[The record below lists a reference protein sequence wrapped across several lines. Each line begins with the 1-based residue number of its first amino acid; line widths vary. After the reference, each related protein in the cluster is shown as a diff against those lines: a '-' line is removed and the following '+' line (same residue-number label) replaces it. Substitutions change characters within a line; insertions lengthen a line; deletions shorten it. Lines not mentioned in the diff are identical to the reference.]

1 MKKIICV
8 LVIGL
13 LVLSLCACGNTETT
27 DTPPKDTSSDV
38 TPSSQQSEEPS
49 NTNSPVTKDLFGY
62 KYSFPTDISIDS
74 SADGAL
80 VECKNATVLIFNLDV
95 VDFTSWDTIVDD
107 SQEKMFGAVHSAFR
121 FYPNSQSVTTN
132 NKLTNTNGEEL
143 LLTEGTFDTSDG
155 DKEFIAYYHVTNEN
169 KVRFFISV
177 VDGNKDN
184 VKSVTEYI
192 AKNLAKA

>member
-95 VDFTSWDTIVDD
+95 VDFTSWDSIIDD
-107 SQEKMFGAVHSAFR
+107 SEYEFFGAVHSAFR

>member
-95 VDFTSWDTIVDD
+95 VDFTSWDSIIDD
-107 SQEKMFGAVHSAFR
+107 SEYEFFGAINSAFH
-121 FYPNSQSVTTN
+121 FYPNSQNAVSTT
-132 NKLTNTNGEEL
+132 EENSDFNEKML
-143 LLTEGTFDTSDG
+143 HVEGTFDTSNG